1 MSTATA
7 TPPSVPTAPVVRA
20 GVVDVHAHW
29 LPRDLF
35 DLPPGSPLPPLTDRD
50 GELHLGDL
58 PLTIPTAAMSD
69 LDQVAADTD
78 AAGLGSRVLS
88 APPFAFGVVD
98 APGAGDYAD
107 AFNAALVEA
116 CRDGGGRLL
125 GLGLVDLHDPARAQR
140 QLRELRRTGVVR
152 GIAVPPLVGATTFD
166 DGPLA
171 EVVALAA
178 AEDAAVLVHP
188 MQLPRPEWGSY
199 YLANLVGNPTETATA
214 VAACVLGGV
223 VERHPDL
230 RICFVHGG
238 GCAPGLLGR
247 WRHGWEQRAEVRGS
261 ARPPHDGFRDLWFDT
276 LTHDPAVLRLLA
288 EQADRSRLMCGSDHP
303 FDMGTPRPVDDP
315 VAVGLDAALLEAN
328 ARRFLG
334 LDPTAPR
341 KADHDD

>member
-1 MSTATA
+1 MSGTVTGELR
-7 TPPSVPTAPVVRA
+7 P

-29 LPRDLF
+29 LPADLF
-35 DLPPGSPLPPLTDRD
+35 ALPPGSPLPALRDSD

-69 LDQVAADTD
+69 LDQVARETD

-107 AFNAALVEA
+107 AFNDALVGA
-116 CRDGGGRLL
+116 CRDSGGRFA
-125 GLGLVDLHDPARAQR
+125 GLGLVDLHDADRADR
-140 QLRELRRTGVVR
+140 QVAALRRTGVVH
-152 GIAVPPLVGATTFD
+152 GIAVPPLVGATTLD
-166 DGPLA
+166 AGPLA
-171 EVVALAA
+171 GVLAA
-178 AEDAAVLVHP
+178 AARHDVAVLVHP

-199 YLANLVGNPTETATA
+199 YLANLVGNPTETGTA
-214 VAACVLGGV
+214 VAATLLGGV
-223 VERHPDL
+223 VERHPGL

-238 GCAPGLLGR
+238 GCAPALLGR

-276 LTHDPAVLRLLA
+276 LTHDPAALRLLL
-288 EQADRSRLMCGSDHP
+288 EQADRSHLLCGSDHP
-303 FDMGTPRPVDDP
+303 FDMGTPKPVDAP
-315 VAVGLDAALLEAN
+315 VAAGLDPALLEDN

-334 LDPTAPR
+334 LDPR
-341 KADHDD
+341 KAGTHA